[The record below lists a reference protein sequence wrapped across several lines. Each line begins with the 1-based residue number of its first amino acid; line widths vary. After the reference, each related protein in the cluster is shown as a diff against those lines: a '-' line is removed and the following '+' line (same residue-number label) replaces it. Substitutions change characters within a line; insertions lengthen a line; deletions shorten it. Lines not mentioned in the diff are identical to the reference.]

1 MAIEKVGLVAGA
13 SGRELTETLHNRGIS
28 VAIVGG
34 RPDDAGMDIADWSL
48 VCDLSKKQEIL
59 DFFKGLSIDHLVLGT
74 GHVLAFELTKF
85 LSENGMTP
93 SVDIDASLLAKDKG
107 RFQEA
112 LRANGIRVPE
122 FRTYEDASRGNIDD
136 AMTNIGLPCV
146 VKSRVDRIL
155 PQRASTLEELT
166 AAFNEVVEAGD
177 RILCEQFI
185 DGIDTTVPVVSDGKK
200 VEALLVNY
208 CSKSRDCGLKGFDH
222 TPQSR
227 DGVGEAA
234 EKALLQASEAVVR
247 STGLI
252 GLCRVDAMVDSK
264 GDVYVFECNSVTVTG
279 KHEHYQYFTE
289 TFLEKEDI
297 DMPGLLVDAALT
309 YWGD

>member
-122 FRTYEDASRGNIDD
+122 FRTYDDASKENIDD
-136 AMTNIGLPCV
+136 AMANIGLPCV
-146 VKSRVDRIL
+146 VKSRIDRIL

-177 RILCEQFI
+177 KILCEQFI
-185 DGIDTTVPVVSDGKK
+185 DGIDTSVPVVSDGKK

-208 CSKSRDCGLKGFDH
+208 CSKARVLKLKGFDH
-222 TPQSR
+222 TPQ
-227 DGVGEAA
+227 DQNAGEAA
-234 EKALLQASEAVVR
+234 EKALLQVSENVVR

-252 GLCRVDAMVDSK
+252 GLCRVDAMVDTN

-279 KHEHYQYFTE
+279 KNARHQYFTDM
-289 TFLEKEDI
+289 FIDKVDI